1 MSDLVIGVDVGG
13 TTIKAA
19 LLDSEGLEYGRSERP
34 TPRHLGPDA
43 VVATTIDIIAELR
56 AHVPEAGRVGAV
68 GLVVPGVVDPQQGI
82 AVYAANIGWRQ
93 LHLRQIVA
101 EAVGL
106 PVVLDHDVRAAG
118 LAELESG
125 AGRGLQDVLYVALG
139 TGVAAAVITRGE
151 VVAGA
156 TDRAGELG
164 HLPVFPD
171 GEPCA
176 CGQRGCTETYASA
189 AALSRRYTAASG
201 TSDVPAHDVISR
213 AAAGDALADAIFND
227 AITALGRAL
236 VHYVLLM
243 DPELIL
249 IGGGM
254 SASGA
259 ALLHPLTREV
269 QAGLAWRPA
278 PTILI
283 GQFAGDAGRRGAALL
298 AWRALHA
305 SSGPLNEGLR

>member
-19 LLDSEGLEYGRSERP
+19 LLDSEGLEYGRSKRP

-56 AHVPEAGRVGAV
+56 ARVPEAGRVGAV

-118 LAELESG
+118 LAELELG